1 MYSLILDS
9 STKIL
14 YVCLMNNNDIIFEK
28 YLEGKNDHA
37 KNIVSSVDDA
47 LKAANITSSQLDEII
62 CGVGPGSYTGVRMA
76 VTVCKMLA
84 VFMKKPLYKI
94 STLKLMSSG
103 SSGITLATID
113 ARRGNAFAQI
123 IDINNNKV
131 ILDEAL
137 YSYLELDSY
146 NIDSKVKEDSFKVN
160 PVYVLNNK
168 ELVNE
173 PHLLVPNYLRDTE
186 AERNLND

>member
-1 MYSLILDS
+1 
-9 STKIL
+9 
-14 YVCLMNNNDIIFEK
+14 
-28 YLEGKNDHA
+28 
-37 KNIVSSVDDA
+37 
-47 LKAANITSSQLDEII
+47 
-62 CGVGPGSYTGVRMA
+62 
-76 VTVCKMLA
+76 
-84 VFMKKPLYKI
+84 
-94 STLKLMSSG
+94 MSSG
-103 SSGITLATID
+103 SNGITLATID

-123 IDINNNKV
+123 IDINSNKV

-137 YSYLELDSY
+137 YSYLEWDSY